1 MSLAL
6 RHILWLTIGLATS
19 QWFSSA
25 FGQTSAGPASLQSTS
40 APAASPLPLPPPF
53 SLQSPVN
60 LFRKLLI
67 MSPAE
72 REQFLASRPP
82 ENRNRMNEKVSEYL
96 AMKPDDREL
105 RLRATQL
112 RWYMLHFMQTAPVNR
127 MAELAMISDAMD
139 RQLVEDRL
147 QQWDQL
153 SPVEQKEVLDY
164 ESTMRNF
171 EGQSPG
177 SRTNEIIKASS
188 PPQRDEVE
196 KKLKNW
202 QQLPAA
208 QREEMYSRFQT
219 FFELTDDD
227 KQRTLQVLPEV
238 ERQQMEKTLQTF
250 SHLPKARRDQCI
262 RSFTKFSNMTD
273 EERQAFFRNA
283 ERWKEMS
290 PTERQV
296 WRRIVTVLSPQP
308 PLPPGLGTPP
318 LPRTAIRLPQP
329 ALPVSTTDA
338 R

>member
-1 MSLAL
+1 MSPSL
-6 RHILWLTIGLATS
+6 RHTLWLMIGLVAS
-19 QWFSSA
+19 QWHSGTSA
-25 FGQTSAGPASLQSTS
+25 QTSAVPASLQSTS
-40 APAASPLPLPPPF
+40 ASVAVRLPLPPPF
-53 SLQSPVN
+53 SLQSPIN
-60 LFRKLLI
+60 LFRKLLA

-72 REQFLASRPP
+72 RDQSLTNRPP
-82 ENRNRMNEKVSEYL
+82 ENRKRMYEKIAEYQ
-96 AMKPDDREL
+96 AMKPEEREL

-112 RWYMLHFMQTAPVNR
+112 RWYMLHFMQAAPVNR

-153 SPVEQKEVLDY
+153 SPAEQKEVLDY
-164 ESTMRNF
+164 ESTMRTFASQPSDN
-171 EGQSPG
+171 
-177 SRTNEIIKASS
+177 RTNEIVKASS
-188 PPQRDEVE
+188 TTQQDELQ
-196 KKLKNW
+196 KKLKDW

-208 QREEMYSRFQT
+208 QREEMYARFQT

-227 KQRTLQVLPEV
+227 KEKTLRVLPEV

-262 RSFTKFSNMTD
+262 QSFTKFTNMTD
-273 EERQAFFRNA
+273 EERQEFFRNA
-283 ERWKEMS
+283 ERWKDMS

-296 WRRIVTVLSPQP
+296 WRRLVTVLSPQP

-318 LPRTAIRLPQP
+318 LPHSAIHLPQLP
-329 ALPVSTTDA
+329 APVNTTDS